1 MALID
6 RVQERFSVPLL
17 VGLTNVET
25 PGATTVNAVYLAR
38 LCDDAEAEFADRVG
52 QAYDE
57 TIRSHVKCA
66 CMIVKMLACEY
77 GAAADEAME
86 TLRDRVEKLCESV
99 AQVRA
104 RDRISPKSSSDLTP
118 SEEVTSSRTVEPK
131 FDDSQFE
138 DLIPDSDSV
147 TEDLD

>member
-1 MALID
+1 VALVD
-6 RVQERFSVPLL
+6 RVQERFSTPLL
-17 VGLTNVET
+17 VQLTNVET

-52 QAYDE
+52 QTYDE

-86 TLRDRVEKLCESV
+86 TLRERVEKLCQSV
-99 AQVRA
+99 AEVRA
-104 RDRISPKSSSDLTP
+104 RDRVSPTSSSHLTP
-118 SEEVTSSRTVEPK
+118 SDEVTGTSQVKPK
-131 FDDSQFE
+131 FDDSEFD
-138 DLIPDSDSV
+138 DLIPGSDSV
-147 TEDLD
+147 TEELD